1 MKKLM
6 LLMVAL
12 SVFANE
18 YVTLNFKNLKISDF
32 INMVAKIEHK
42 NILISSKVNGKI
54 NFISVKPV
62 KKSNLFDLLI
72 AILKTKG
79 YTLVKSENG
88 YLEVVKSAEAIR
100 KNPFLNEGKNSLMK
114 VKIIHLKNLDV
125 NLVAAKFRRFL
136 SRYGNLISDKA
147 KNDIII
153 IDYQSN
159 INSFEKIIKSMDIKG
174 NKELELV
181 KLKYIKVRD
190 IYIKLKTIANNMFDS
205 KILKNRVDIITDENS
220 NTLVLIGNKKN
231 IEYLKNIVKKF
242 DVKEKLTEPFN
253 KVVFVKNSEATEIVK
268 ILSMIYGKKKYKRGD
283 FKPQFTINRELNA
296 IVVIATPIDMKQI
309 ENLINSLDI
318 EKPQVYVK
326 ALILEVSK
334 NKIKDL
340 GTQLGV
346 EGGIS
351 GSSGLYTMA
360 AKLGGPSVAIS
371 STIASSL
378 SGNLGTLTSGLALG
392 ATLHLLNTYGASKVL
407 SEPSLICLNN
417 KASTIYIG
425 STVSVLTS
433 AVSGS
438 TSTSETKNSYKRENI
453 GLTLKVKPR
462 ISSDNKVALDVAL
475 VAEEA
480 KGSLNSD
487 RPITS
492 KRQLATNAIVKSG
505 ESVILGG
512 LSKQTLYTSENKVP
526 LLGDIPVLGYLF
538 KYHTTTKDDTDLMI
552 LITPYIINKS
562 SDLTDFKQ
570 KLAQYQLL
578 QSQYNKVIDEKY
590 KKGELFKNKKIIEKP
605 KKEEGD
611 IDPVVNKIMG
621 LE

>member
-1 MKKLM
+1 MKKLLVVM
-6 LLMVAL
+6 LLVISA
-12 SVFANE
+12 FAND

-42 NILISSKVNGKI
+42 NILISNKVNGTI
-54 NFISVKPV
+54 NFVSVKPV

-79 YTLVKSENG
+79 YTLVTSDNG
-88 YLEVVKSAEAIR
+88 YLEVIKSAEAIR
-100 KNPFLNEGKNSLMK
+100 KNPFLNSGKNPLIK
-114 VKIIHLKNLDV
+114 VKVIHLNNIDV
-125 NLVAAKFRRFL
+125 NLVAAKYRRFL
-136 SRYGNLISDKA
+136 SRYGNLISDKD
-147 KNDIII
+147 KNDIIVV
-153 IDYQSN
+153 DYQSN
-159 INSFEKIIKSMDIKG
+159 IDSFEKIIKNMDTKEK
-174 NKELELV
+174 KELKFI
-181 KLKYIKVRD
+181 KLENVKVRD
-190 IYIKLKTIANNMFDS
+190 VYIKLKTIANNMFNS
-205 KILKNRVDIITDENS
+205 KINNNRVNIITDENS
-220 NTLVLIGNKKN
+220 NTLVLIGEKDKVTYLEN
-231 IEYLKNIVKKF
+231 IAKKF

-268 ILSMIYGKKKYKRGD
+268 ILSMIYGKKRYEKGD
-283 FKPQFTINRELNA
+283 FKPQFTINKELNA
-296 IVVIATPIDMKQI
+296 IVAIATPTDMKQI

-378 SGNLGTLTSGLALG
+378 SGGLGTLKSGLALG

-492 KRQLATNAIVKSG
+492 KRQLSTNAIVKSG

-526 LLGDIPVLGYLF
+526 LFGDIPVLGYLF
-538 KYHTTTKDDTDLMI
+538 KYKTTTKDDTDLMI

-562 SDLTDFKQ
+562 SDLTEFKE

-590 KKGELFKNKKIIEKP
+590 KKGELGGKKKSKKTVSKIENPSPDKLI
-605 KKEEGD
+605 GY
-611 IDPVVNKIMG
+611 
-621 LE
+621 